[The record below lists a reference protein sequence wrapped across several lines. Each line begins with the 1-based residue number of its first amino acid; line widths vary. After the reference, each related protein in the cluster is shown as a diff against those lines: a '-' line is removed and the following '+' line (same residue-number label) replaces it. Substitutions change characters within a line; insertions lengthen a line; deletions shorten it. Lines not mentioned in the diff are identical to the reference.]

1 MDRAC
6 AQLVALAAMGLVR
19 PMNEALYSPQWH
31 EIANLRPAL
40 RSAVQT
46 RRLLSRGSRWQ
57 LLTAPDSPQ
66 QLRLNATAWRFVGL
80 LDGHQSI
87 DALWHRLLDALGD
100 DAPSQPEVL
109 DLLAQ
114 LSTAGF
120 LRADV
125 QPDLLTQF
133 DHARDQARKQR
144 MAALNPLSVRVR
156 VFDPSPLLD
165 RLAFLGGH
173 LFRLPVLLAWLA
185 LMLITALTIG
195 ADGPRLASAIG
206 EGLQS
211 PRFVLIAWAVYPLM
225 KALHELAHGLAVRH
239 WGGTVHTAGFTLL
252 VLVPVPYVDASA
264 ANGFARSKR
273 VIVSAA
279 GIMTELLIAALAFW
293 IWSAVAPGL
302 IQDIALT
309 AFFIGAVSS
318 LLFNGNPLLRFD
330 GYYVLSDALDLPNLA
345 SRSRRWWHHR
355 IGQHLLRLQRP
366 PMTVATGE
374 ARWLAAYAPAAWLFQ
389 LFISYQIAQWIAGF
403 SSALGVLLGLF
414 MVATLIITP
423 SYRAIQGWIGRE
435 PGPTRRR
442 TQRRIGF
449 ASVVILMLLTLVPA
463 PSSTRVP
470 GVLALPEQAQLH
482 TDTDGFVAELLARDG
497 DTVTAGQLI
506 ARLDDP
512 TLAAAESAL
521 VEQLVGLQT
530 RRYGNLLTNP
540 REAGDVSTQ
549 IATIEQDLADVR
561 KRIAALSLRAGIG
574 GRLALPQQND
584 LPGTYL
590 PRGHSLGHVLSERGL
605 QVRAVV
611 ADDQIAHIR
620 SATDAISVQLAD
632 AARAPLPAHATRFA
646 EGASH
651 RLPSAALSD
660 RFGGPLAARADD
672 PDGLR
677 SIAPVF
683 EIELALERSPKARVG
698 ERVWVRFA
706 HPAEPLATQ
715 WVRHGR
721 QLLLQFFNEAA

>member
-1 MDRAC
+1 MTA
-6 AQLVALAAMGLVR
+6 
-19 PMNEALYSPQWH
+19 PLYSPQWH
-31 EIANLRPAL
+31 EIAALCPAL
-40 RSAVQT
+40 RSTVHA
-46 RRLLSRGSRWQ
+46 RRLLSRGTRWQ
-57 LLTAPDSPQ
+57 LLTAPDSRQ
-66 QLRLNATAWRFVGL
+66 QLRLNATAWRFIGL
-80 LDGHQSI
+80 LDGHHTV
-87 DALWHRLLDALGD
+87 DALWHRLHDTLGD

-114 LSTAGF
+114 LSAAGF

-133 DHARDQARKQR
+133 DHARQQARKQR
-144 MAALNPLSVRVR
+144 LAALSPLAIRVR
-156 VFDPSPLLD
+156 LFDPSRLLD
-165 RLAFLGGH
+165 RFQALGQRI
-173 LFRLPVLLAWLA
+173 FCLPVLLAWLA
-185 LMLITALTIG
+185 VILITALNAG
-195 ADGPRLASAIG
+195 AEGTRLGTAIG

-211 PRFVLIAWAVYPLM
+211 PRFALIAWGVYPLM

-252 VLVPVPYVDASA
+252 VLMPVPYLDASA
-264 ANGFARSKR
+264 ANGFARGQR

-293 IWSAVAPGL
+293 VWWAVAPGL

-355 IGQHLLRLQRP
+355 IGQHLLGLQRP
-366 PMTVATGE
+366 PMTVAVGE

-389 LFISYQIAQWIAGF
+389 LLISYQIAQWIAGF
-403 SSALGVLLGLF
+403 SSVLGVILGLF
-414 MVATLIITP
+414 MVATLVITP

-442 TQRRIGF
+442 TQSRIG
-449 ASVVILMLLTLVPA
+449 VVFIVALTLLTLVPA
-463 PSSTRVP
+463 PSSTRVA

-482 TDTDGFVAELLARDG
+482 TDTDGFVTEVLARDG

-512 TLAAAESAL
+512 ELAATESAL
-521 VEQLVGLQT
+521 VQQLVGLQT
-530 RRYGNLLTNP
+530 RRYGSLLSNP
-540 REAGDVSTQ
+540 REAGNVSTQ
-549 IATIEQDLADVR
+549 IVTVEQDLADVR
-561 KRIAALSLRAGIG
+561 QRIAALSLRAGVD

-590 PRGHSLGHVLSERGL
+590 PRGHSLGHVVSDSGL
-605 QVRAVV
+605 KIRAVV
-611 ADDQIAHIR
+611 ADDQIAYIR
-620 SATDAISVQLAD
+620 QATQAVSVRFAD
-632 AARAPLPAHATRFA
+632 ATGAPIPAYATRFT

-660 RFGGPLAARADD
+660 HFGGPLATRADD
-672 PDGLR
+672 PDRLHT
-677 SIAPVF
+677 IAPIF
-683 EIELALERSPKARVG
+683 EIELALDRQTTGHVG

-706 HPAEPLATQ
+706 HPDEPLASQ
-715 WVRHGR
+715 WLRRGR
-721 QLLLQFFNEAA
+721 QVLLQFINQAP